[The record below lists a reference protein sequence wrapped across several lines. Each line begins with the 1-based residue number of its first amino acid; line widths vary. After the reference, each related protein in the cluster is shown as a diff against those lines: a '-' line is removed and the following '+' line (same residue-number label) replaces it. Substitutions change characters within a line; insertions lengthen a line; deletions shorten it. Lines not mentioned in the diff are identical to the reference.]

1 MQQQLTFLEP
11 CQRGKNMHLEKRI
24 NVPEDEDSLQPD
36 MSEHQKNI
44 KISTSGDKLLAG
56 KSADHSCPS
65 IGMTSECKNE
75 SSSVQT
81 STNSNVGFCAIGIR
95 NSNAEIC
102 EMGSDLGS
110 SEGIEYRDG
119 ATIHFTAPCAK
130 RARLERIL
138 DEETGRSGHGM
149 QDAGRNKE
157 DETNVD
163 VPYICLVSGYEKCTK
178 NVKKYTHMCLSR
190 CTCVDID

>member
-1 MQQQLTFLEP
+1 
-11 CQRGKNMHLEKRI
+11 
-24 NVPEDEDSLQPD
+24 
-36 MSEHQKNI
+36 
-44 KISTSGDKLLAG
+44 
-56 KSADHSCPS
+56 
-65 IGMTSECKNE
+65 
-75 SSSVQT
+75 
-81 STNSNVGFCAIGIR
+81 
-95 NSNAEIC
+95 
-102 EMGSDLGS
+102 MGSDLGS

-163 VPYICLVSGYEKCTK
+163 VPYICLVSGYEKCTFFKQKMSK
-178 NVKKYTHMCLSR
+178 NIH
-190 CTCVDID
+190 TCVSQGARA